1 MLFRSLSP
9 LVGAAAASGE
19 SSKDTSNNLPALK
32 PASQSSDEEQVT
44 RTNFDIRR
52 TDPLPIVA
60 VDIERLF
67 QSKLRGNVRKELL
80 DGGSA
85 NNSQHLRHVSVS
97 MGNVSHGCPWL
108 WMLTDEAWAR
118 LKTPKPIGMQG
129 VGSGS
134 VAG

>member
-1 MLFRSLSP
+1 MVRNQARTQKRQRRSLSYRRP
-9 LVGAAAASGE
+9 SSGR
-19 SSKDTSNNLPALK
+19 TARTQLP
-32 PASQSSDEEQVT
+32 QVCHQ
-44 RTNFDIRR
+44 RHFVER
-52 TDPLPIVA
+52 L
-60 VDIERLF
+60 DIERLF
-67 QSKLRGNVRKELL
+67 QSKLRRNVRKELL